1 MKGIKVAKQPRMQVY
16 CALWHHSHGIDIF
29 LNETEKGCDMD
40 ICNSVVP
47 FVSDDKVQ
55 AKMDRLMKKGK
66 YHEAISLWTNANGTD
81 DAQEWIEYRGCLE
94 IRG

>member
-1 MKGIKVAKQPRMQVY
+1 MKGIKVAKQLKTRVNSKQVY

-29 LNETEKGCDMD
+29 LNETEKGCNKD

-47 FVSDDKVQ
+47 FVSDDNVQ

-66 YHEAISLWTNANGTD
+66 YQDRKSVV
-81 DAQEWIEYRGCLE
+81 
-94 IRG
+94 